1 MNKTANISPCGKYR
15 YMLGRIWDKNKK
27 IVLYIGINPNT
38 ADDKIDNPT
47 ITRLIGFSKEFGYG
61 GMIVVNL
68 FAYRTPNPK
77 DLLLVEDPVGPLNE
91 SALITFGITCDDVV
105 FMWGDSPTLGRDKIA
120 PEMFPLALC
129 FGRSKRGNP
138 KHPLYLKTGTP
149 LQPFKKIT

>member
-15 YMLGRIWDKNKK
+15 YMLGRIWDKSKRL
-27 IVLYIGINPNT
+27 VLYIGINPNT
-38 ADDKIDNPT
+38 ADDTIDNPT

-91 SALITFGITCDDVV
+91 SSLLTFGVTCDDVV
-105 FMWGDSPTLGRDKIA
+105 FMWGDSPTLGRDKGVI
-120 PEMFPLALC
+120 EMFPNALC
-129 FGRSKRGNP
+129 FGVSRAGNP
-138 KHPLYLKTGTP
+138 KHPLYLKAGTS
-149 LQPFKKIT
+149 LQPFKR